1 MMLVRTVKK
10 PSKFED
16 SDTVTAKPARAV
28 FEMPHRMSPRAPVR
42 AKTTAAAPAAAG
54 SEHHRA
60 DVGAGAARG
69 TSPRSPLPEK
79 KPAGGGAA
87 VSRVAEL
94 EAKLGKAEGQLA
106 EMREQL
112 AAAEK
117 ARKDA
122 RAAVMEAKKRFSA
135 KKRVASA
142 TAGAA
147 TSSVAVGGEANAQ
160 AAEQTTQKAVS
171 DEKCG
176 VISPSG
182 DVPEAALPGD
192 AQGEETKEMADDD
205 EVNSVTAIV
214 GDLEGNKGGQE
225 VEQLRTKL
233 MEKDME
239 VYELKAKLIAMD
251 AEVDD
256 LRASLA
262 TKGMEINELGAKLT
276 AKDADIAAVEAD
288 NAELMKMAEEAS
300 QAVKETA
307 TKARET
313 EHALRESAAREARV
327 AERLRASERAREAL
341 EAEMQRGR
349 AQSEQWRKAAEE
361 AAAVLAGVEHSAG
374 ARAVD
379 VEWRRHS
386 SAAGV
391 GERMAK
397 DAGEHHGSGG
407 GKRNGGG
414 AMRKLSELWKKGQK

>member
-1 MMLVRTVKK
+1 MLQFQEELALGVKEEQGEEVDSLLVMMLVRTVKK

-28 FEMPHRMSPRAPVR
+28 FEMPHRTSPRAP
-42 AKTTAAAPAAAG
+42 
-54 SEHHRA
+54 
-60 DVGAGAARG
+60 
-69 TSPRSPLPEK
+69 K

-122 RAAVMEAKKRFSA
+122 RAALVESKKRFSA
-135 KKRVASA
+135 AKKRVA

-147 TSSVAVGGEANAQ
+147 SSSA
-160 AAEQTTQKAVS
+160 AAEQKPPQAVS

-176 VISPSG
+176 VISPAG
-182 DVPEAALPGD
+182 DVPEAAEPGD

-205 EVNSVTAIV
+205 EVNSVTAAIV

-225 VEQLRTKL
+225 IEQLRTKL

-251 AEVDD
+251 AEADD

-262 TKGMEINELGAKLT
+262 TKGMEIDELRAKLT
-276 AKDADIAAVEAD
+276 SKDADIAAVEAD

-300 QAVKETA
+300 HAVKETA
-307 TKARET
+307 TKARDT
-313 EHALRESAAREARV
+313 EHALRESAAREAARV

-341 EAEMQRGR
+341 EAELQRGR

-361 AAAVLAGVEHSAG
+361 AAAVLAAVEHGAG
-374 ARAVD
+374 APAAD

-386 SAAGV
+386 SGAAAG
-391 GERMAK
+391 ERVAK
-397 DAGEHHGSGG
+397 DTDEHHVSG
-407 GKRNGGG
+407 GKRNSGG
-414 AMRKLSELWKKGQK
+414 AMRILSELWKKKAQK

>member
-1 MMLVRTVKK
+1 MVACLQ
-10 PSKFED
+10 
-16 SDTVTAKPARAV
+16 
-28 FEMPHRMSPRAPVR
+28 
-42 AKTTAAAPAAAG
+42 
-54 SEHHRA
+54 
-60 DVGAGAARG
+60 
-69 TSPRSPLPEK
+69 K

-122 RAAVMEAKKRFSA
+122 RAALVESKKRFSA
-135 KKRVASA
+135 AKKRVA

-147 TSSVAVGGEANAQ
+147 SSSA
-160 AAEQTTQKAVS
+160 AAEQKPPQAVS

-176 VISPSG
+176 VISPAG
-182 DVPEAALPGD
+182 DVPEAAEPGD

-205 EVNSVTAIV
+205 EVNSVTAAIV

-225 VEQLRTKL
+225 IEQLRTKL

-251 AEVDD
+251 AEADD

-262 TKGMEINELGAKLT
+262 TKGMEIDELRAKLT
-276 AKDADIAAVEAD
+276 SKDADIAAVEAD

-300 QAVKETA
+300 HAVKETA
-307 TKARET
+307 TKARDT
-313 EHALRESAAREARV
+313 EHALRESAAREAARV

-341 EAEMQRGR
+341 EAELQRGR

-361 AAAVLAGVEHSAG
+361 AAAVLAAVEHGAG
-374 ARAVD
+374 APAAD

-386 SAAGV
+386 SAPPLARGWP
-391 GERMAK
+391 RTRTNTTSPA
-397 DAGEHHGSGG
+397 GSGTAAAPCG
-407 GKRNGGG
+407 FSASCGRRRRRSDLREIWLAGSDGVRAIGN
-414 AMRKLSELWKKGQK
+414 SEISPALYMHQFNLLVYLA